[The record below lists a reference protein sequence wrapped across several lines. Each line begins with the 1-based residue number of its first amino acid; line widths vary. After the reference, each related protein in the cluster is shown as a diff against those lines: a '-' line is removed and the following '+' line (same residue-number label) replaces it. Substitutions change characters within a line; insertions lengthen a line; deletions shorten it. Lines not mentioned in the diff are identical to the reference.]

1 MQLQPLYINK
11 VYSDIIPPSEG
22 GGGTP
27 VQRFATT
34 SEYTHLARQSLP
46 QTYDKAHWFIH
57 FEFYV
62 TIYINIKLKSSYFAF
77 FFLTVGKN

>member
-11 VYSDIIPPSEG
+11 VYSDIIQPSEG
-22 GGGTP
+22 GEGGGSTP

-46 QTYDKAHWFIH
+46 QTYDKAH
-57 FEFYV
+57 
-62 TIYINIKLKSSYFAF
+62 
-77 FFLTVGKN
+77 

>member
-11 VYSDIIPPSEG
+11 VYSDIIQPSG

-34 SEYTHLARQSLP
+34 SEYTHLATQSLP
-46 QTYDKAHWFIH
+46 QTYDKAH
-57 FEFYV
+57 
-62 TIYINIKLKSSYFAF
+62 
-77 FFLTVGKN
+77 

>member
-11 VYSDIIPPSEG
+11 VYSDIIQPSGWG
-22 GGGTP
+22 GGGCTP

-46 QTYDKAHWFIH
+46 QTYDKAH
-57 FEFYV
+57 
-62 TIYINIKLKSSYFAF
+62 
-77 FFLTVGKN
+77 

>member
-11 VYSDIIPPSEG
+11 VYSDIIQPSEG
-22 GGGTP
+22 GGGSTP

-46 QTYDKAHWFIH
+46 QTYDKAH
-57 FEFYV
+57 
-62 TIYINIKLKSSYFAF
+62 
-77 FFLTVGKN
+77 

>member
-11 VYSDIIPPSEG
+11 VYSDIIQPSEG

-34 SEYTHLARQSLP
+34 SEYTHLAM
-46 QTYDKAHWFIH
+46 QTISP
-57 FEFYV
+57 
-62 TIYINIKLKSSYFAF
+62 TNI
-77 FFLTVGKN
+77 